1 MRKTAIIKDNEITI
15 IITDGKY
22 QHYQDIRVD
31 SVISKKSDISFQI
44 NVIRCPVCDRL
55 ENIGMVDNTCAVIWC
70 ACGSIIQINDL
81 NIKVIGSF

>member
-15 IITDGKY
+15 ITIDGKI
-22 QHYQDIRVD
+22 QDYQDIKVD
-31 SVISKKSDISFQI
+31 SVISKKSDINFQT
-44 NVIRCPVCDRL
+44 NFIRCPVCGRQ
-55 ENIGMVDNTCAVIWC
+55 ENVSMVDENSAIMWC